1 MNLNSPIMPNI
12 ISKLKNLWKADGQEE
27 LATPKEGKAAFRL
40 MYEDLEIGLLTLSEG
55 IWRFAYSEDFK
66 AQSRLKPLVDF
77 PDVNKTYR
85 YEELPPFFVQRIPG
99 LGQPKVQKIILE
111 EKIDAHN
118 EVELLKRFGKLSI
131 SNPFQLL
138 SV

>member
-1 MNLNSPIMPNI
+1 MPNI
-12 ISKLKNLWKADGQEE
+12 ISKLKHLWKADGQEE

>member
-1 MNLNSPIMPNI
+1 M
-12 ISKLKNLWKADGQEE
+12 
-27 LATPKEGKAAFRL
+27 
-40 MYEDLEIGLLTLSEG
+40 
-55 IWRFAYSEDFK
+55 
-66 AQSRLKPLVDF
+66 DF

-138 SV
+138 VV